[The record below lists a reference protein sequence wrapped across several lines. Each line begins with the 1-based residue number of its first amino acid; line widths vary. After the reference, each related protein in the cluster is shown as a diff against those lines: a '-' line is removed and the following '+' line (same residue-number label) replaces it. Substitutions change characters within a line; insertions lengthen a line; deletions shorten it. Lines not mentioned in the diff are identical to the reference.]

1 VKKGSDYRV
10 VLELGPVYLH
20 GPLEPDPAS
29 LHGSGPAL
37 EPDLVG
43 LHGARRIL
51 ELALADL
58 KGFFAQAK
66 SLIR

>member
-1 VKKGSDYRV
+1 MGSDFGV
-10 VLELGPVYLH
+10 VLELGPVDLH

-51 ELALADL
+51 ELDQADL
-58 KGFFAQAK
+58 KGFLAHAK

>member
-1 VKKGSDYRV
+1 MGSDLGV
-10 VLELGPVYLH
+10 VLELGPVDLH

-29 LHGSGPAL
+29 LNGSGPAL

-51 ELALADL
+51 NWT
-58 KGFFAQAK
+58 
-66 SLIR
+66 

>member
-1 VKKGSDYRV
+1 MGSDLGV
-10 VLELGPVYLH
+10 VLELGPVDLLH

-51 ELALADL
+51 KLDL
-58 KGFFAQAK
+58 TD
-66 SLIR
+66 L

>member
-1 VKKGSDYRV
+1 MGSDLGV
-10 VLELGPVYLH
+10 VLELGPVDLH
-20 GPLEPDPAS
+20 GPR
-29 LHGSGPAL
+29 PAL

-51 ELALADL
+51 ELDLADL
-58 KGFFAQAK
+58 KGFFAQFK